1 MLWGVG
7 VTRGVNKLMLPP
19 AMDLSSGQLTY
30 EPEIR
35 TLPQGSCHRG
45 MGMGVNEVSE
55 AVNMA

>member
-1 MLWGVG
+1 M
-7 VTRGVNKLMLPP
+7 TRGVNKLMLPP

-30 EPEIR
+30 EPEIW